1 MINVPIGELIKRVP
15 ERPETTILLSRA
27 IGTPEKTVSTYRFTA
42 NIRGWIEKI
51 LEKVS
56 TSRGGGYWVQAEYG
70 AGKTHFLAA
79 LTCLLLNTSKELW
92 DKVKDE
98 EIKNFRHRVE
108 EIKLFPVILS
118 LKGEAGVDEEDNLRK
133 VIEDKI
139 VESLEK
145 EGLEDK
151 ISITTEDEI
160 IVWYKTRPATFRT
173 PIDDF
178 IRGKTN
184 INPENLKKKELSQ
197 LIIEYCKATSFRPEI
212 TTSTKDRISHIYHQI
227 RDQGYQGLLF
237 VIDEFEAWQRRHPLD
252 SAAYAYDEEVLET
265 LSWILPKDLGLEIF
279 TIVASQAPAPA
290 KLRGEKEDRFTNV
303 VLLRDEREYGEI
315 VTERVRELVKEKQ
328 PEIDQYYE
336 FYYSEFKFL
345 KNIPKEYFYSIFPF
359 QPRTF
364 EAIRRITTIA
374 RDLPTARLG
383 ISVIYEVIGNSEVLS
398 RDSLVTASDLMVS
411 KDLYDAME
419 TEAYCEAHR
428 AYQSAISN
436 LEEYDL
442 DEEDKNL
449 ADKIIKTLF
458 LMFIAYKDT
467 PKSLSVQELTEATL
481 TSKGILKEGE
491 DNVLR
496 VLNVIRDLPQV
507 YYTKEKGACFKVAER
522 ETRPA
527 QIFGM
532 TKKKVKDEYE
542 IKNKWEEGL
551 ILDLHRTGGVGEGL
565 FNGFEFEHRIERK
578 AEHKRIEYPGEII
591 IVRSWREEYSAKL
604 DEAHFRVIFMTKDSG
619 LNPEDIE
626 DPRIA
631 VCVPSPLT
639 NTAFEAAWDYLA
651 ISKME
656 EEYFPQAGSEAEE
669 IKEWIKTR
677 KRDVISNLLNKQ
689 IGVYRGGKIFTKQS
703 IGIDTKKIFSIGK
716 MDRVLNTL
724 IPLLLSN
731 AYTKSLI
738 DASSFRRKF
747 TSSEAKKVFEGLFKG
762 NKSSSA
768 TSACD
773 NFAPGLGLVRSEN
786 PREFEPEENKV
797 FEFIRDKLSQTDEI
811 HIWKLYRD
819 LQNHPFGLIKGIVTL
834 QLLAF
839 IRHGKPACE
848 ISLKP
853 MNRLGLPGNR
863 INSFNVAN
871 IEWKGRFEEDFDNLY
886 RSVGPDWNKDVLPL
900 ARVINGNLKVV
911 AKPDGIKAQ
920 EMQLLLSCKA
930 IRDRIPHIKGDLKI
944 LSDKFGEPIQEKTL
958 RILEGLEKIT
968 EASTF
973 TEFYS
978 LTKDYEDLKDDFEI
992 FTKVDALDKEST
1004 ELINMKSYL
1013 EGAVLPEKEKLHVD
1027 RFLLQQRLKLSS
1039 LLSNPSLMGS
1049 IKAQFESFKASY
1061 QNLYQIF
1068 HRDYFKEIKKLREEL
1083 ESAMVRIEAISRLSK
1098 ITELHFSEER
1108 ELVGQFQNLL
1118 KNTELCPNTDPV
1130 SVETSP
1136 LCSECKLELDRE
1148 LPKEE
1153 TKVILSKIDKELERR
1168 SRRLAQALSK
1178 KILEEA
1184 KEDRLNK
1191 LMKVAGIADLRKFAE
1206 ILDDELIS
1214 LVNDILKKANI
1225 KTESYP
1231 VFENISKRYGLIEE
1245 EKIEEIVSA
1254 FKEELDKAFKEAK
1267 KKHVGKKVRISLR

>member
-1 MINVPIGELIKRVP
+1 MINVPIGELIRRVP

-27 IGTPEKTVSTYRFTA
+27 IGTSEKTVSTYRFTP
-42 NIRGWIEKI
+42 NIRGWIEEI

-56 TSRGGGYWVQAEYG
+56 TGRGGGYWVQAEYG

-79 LTCLLLNTSKELW
+79 LTCLLMDTSKDLW
-92 DKVKDE
+92 DKITDE
-98 EIKNFRHRVE
+98 EIKNFRHRFE
-108 EIKLFPVILS
+108 KIKLFPVILS
-118 LKGEAGVDEEDNLRK
+118 LKGEAGVDEEDNLLK
-133 VIEDKI
+133 VIEDSI
-139 VESLEK
+139 EESLEK

-160 IVWYKTRPATFRT
+160 INWYKTRPATFRT

-197 LIIEYCKATSFRPEI
+197 LIIEYCKDTSFRPEI

-279 TIVASQAPAPA
+279 TIVASQVPAPA

-315 VTERVRELVKEKQ
+315 VTDRVRDLVKEKQ

-336 FYYSEFKFL
+336 YYYNEFRFL
-345 KNIPKEYFYSIFPF
+345 RNIPKEYFYSIFPF

-411 KDLYDAME
+411 KDLCDAME
-419 TEAYCEAHR
+419 TEVYREAHR
-428 AYQSAISN
+428 AYQSAISS

-442 DEEDKNL
+442 DEEDKEL

-458 LMFIAYKDT
+458 LMFVAYKDT

-496 VLNVIRDLPQV
+496 VLNIIRDLAQV
-507 YYTKEKGACFKVAER
+507 YYTKEKGASFKVTER

-527 QIFGM
+527 QIFGT

-551 ILDLHRTGGVGEGL
+551 LLDLHRTGGVGEGL
-565 FNGFEFEHRIERK
+565 FSGFEFEHRIERR

-591 IVRSWREEYSAKL
+591 IARSWREEYGAKF
-604 DEAHFRVIFMTKDSG
+604 DEAQFRVIFMTKDLG

-626 DPRIA
+626 DPRIV

-639 NTAFEAAWDYLA
+639 NAAFEAAWDYLA
-651 ISKME
+651 ILKME
-656 EEYFPQAGSEAEE
+656 EEYLSQDGSEAEE
-669 IKEWIKTR
+669 IKEWTKTK

-689 IGVYRGGKIFTKQS
+689 IGMYREGKIFTKQS
-703 IGIDTKKIFSIGK
+703 IGIDSKKVFSIGK
-716 MDRVLNTL
+716 MDRILDTL

-738 DASSFRRKF
+738 DTSSFRRKF

-773 NFAPGLGLVRSEN
+773 NFASGLGLVRLEN
-786 PREFEPEENKV
+786 PRDFEPEGNKV

-819 LQNHPFGLIKGIVTL
+819 LQNHPFGLTKEIVTL

-863 INSFNVAN
+863 INSFNIPD
-871 IEWKGRFEEDFDNLY
+871 IEWKGKFEEDFDTLY
-886 RSVGPDWNKDVLPL
+886 PMAGPGWNDVLPL
-900 ARVINGNLKVV
+900 ARFINQNLKE
-911 AKPDGIKAQ
+911 ATKPDEIKAQ
-920 EMQLLLSCKA
+920 EMQLLLSCKT
-930 IRDRIPHIKGDLKI
+930 IRDRIPYIKEDLKI
-944 LSDKFGEPIQEKTL
+944 LSDKFGEPIQEKVTK
-958 RILEGLEKIT
+958 ILEDLEKVT
-968 EASTF
+968 EASSF
-973 TEFYS
+973 TEFY
-978 LTKDYEDLKDDFEI
+978 LLAKDYEDFKDDFEI
-992 FTKVDALDKEST
+992 FTKVEALDKEST
-1004 ELINMKSYL
+1004 ELLNMKSYL
-1013 EGAVLPEKEKLHVD
+1013 EDAVLPKKEKLDGD
-1027 RFLLQQRLKLSS
+1027 RFLLEQLLKLSS
-1039 LLSNPSLMGS
+1039 LLHNPSLMGS
-1049 IKAQFESFKASY
+1049 IREQFESFKSAY
-1061 QNLYQIF
+1061 KNLYQRF

-1083 ESAMVRIEAISRLSK
+1083 GSATVRIEAISRLNR

-1108 ELVGQFQNLL
+1108 ELVVQFQHLL
-1118 KNTELCPNTDPV
+1118 KNTEPCPNADPV

-1136 LCSECKLELDRE
+1136 LCSECKLELTRE
-1148 LPKEE
+1148 LPEEE

-1168 SRRLAQALSK
+1168 SRKLAQALTK
-1178 KILEEA
+1178 KILKEI

-1231 VFENISKRYGLIEE
+1231 VFENLSKRYGLIEE
-1245 EKIEEIVSA
+1245 EKIEEIVIA
-1254 FKEELDKAFKEAK
+1254 FKEELEKAFKEAR

>member
-1 MINVPIGELIKRVP
+1 MINVPIGKLIRRVS
-15 ERPETTILLSRA
+15 ERPEGTILLSRA
-27 IGTPEKTVSTYRFTA
+27 IGTPEKTVSTYRFTP
-42 NIRGWIEKI
+42 NIRGWIEEI

-56 TSRGGGYWVQAEYG
+56 TGRGGGYWVQAEYG
-70 AGKTHFLAA
+70 AGKTHFLAV
-79 LTCLLLNTSKELW
+79 LTCLLMDTSKELW

-98 EIKNFRHRVE
+98 EIKNFRHRLE
-108 EIKLFPVILS
+108 EIKLFPIIFS
-118 LKGEAGVDEEDNLRK
+118 LKGRAGVDEEDNLLK
-133 VIEDKI
+133 VIEDSI
-139 VESLEK
+139 EESLEK
-145 EGLEDK
+145 VGLEDK
-151 ISITTEDEI
+151 ISITTEDEVI
-160 IVWYKTRPATFRT
+160 DWYKTRPATFRN

-184 INPENLKKKELSQ
+184 TSSGDLEKKQLSQ
-197 LIIEYCKATSFRPEI
+197 LIIEYCKDTSFRPEI

-227 RDQGYQGLLF
+227 QGQGYQGLLF
-237 VIDEFEAWQRRHPLD
+237 VIDEFEAWQRRHPID

-279 TIVASQAPAPA
+279 TVVASQTSAPT
-290 KLRGEKEDRFTNV
+290 KLRGGKEDRFANV
-303 VLLRDEREYGEI
+303 ILLRDEREYGEI
-315 VTERVRELVKEKQ
+315 VTERVRELVKERQ

-336 FYYSEFKFL
+336 YYYKEFKFL
-345 KNIPKEYFYSIFPF
+345 KNIPKKYFYSIFPF

-364 EAIRRITTIA
+364 EAIRRITTA
-374 RDLPTARLG
+374 RDLPQARLG
-383 ISVIYEVIGNSEVLS
+383 ISVVYDVIGNSEVLS

-411 KDLYDAME
+411 KDLCDAME
-419 TEAYCEAHR
+419 TEVYREAHK

-458 LMFIAYKDT
+458 LMFVAYKDT

-496 VLNVIRDLPQV
+496 VLNIIRDLPQV
-507 YYTKEKGACFKVAER
+507 YYTKEKGVCFKVAER
-522 ETRPA
+522 ETGPA

-565 FNGFEFEHRIERK
+565 FSGFEFEHRIERR

-591 IVRSWREEYSAKL
+591 IARSWREEYGAKL
-604 DEAHFRVIFMTKDSG
+604 DGPHFRIIFMTDDSG
-619 LNPEDIE
+619 LDPEDIE

-639 NTAFEAAWDYLA
+639 NAAFEASWDYLA
-651 ISKME
+651 ILKME
-656 EEYFPQAGSEAEE
+656 EDYLPQGGSEAEK
-669 IKEWIKTR
+669 IKEWIKTK

-689 IGVYRGGKIFTKQS
+689 IGVYREGKIFTKQS
-703 IGIDTKKIFSIGK
+703 IGIDSKKGFSIGR
-716 MDRVLNTL
+716 MDRILDTL

-731 AYTKSLI
+731 TYTKSLI

-773 NFAPGLGLVRSEN
+773 NFASGLGLVRSEN
-786 PREFEPEENKV
+786 PREFEPEGNKV
-797 FEFIRDKLSQTDEI
+797 FEFIKDKLSQTDEI

-819 LQNHPFGLIKGIVTL
+819 LQNHPFGLIKEIVTL

-839 IRHGKPACE
+839 IHHGKPACE

-853 MNRLGLPGNR
+853 MNRLSLPGNR
-863 INSFNVAN
+863 INSFNIPD
-871 IEWKGRFEEDFDNLY
+871 IEWKGKFEEDFDILY
-886 RSVGPDWNKDVLPL
+886 RTTGPSWNDVLPL
-900 ARVINGNLKVV
+900 ARFINRNLKTTT
-911 AKPDGIKAQ
+911 KPDEIKEQ
-920 EMQLLLSCKA
+920 ERQLLLSCK
-930 IRDRIPHIKGDLKI
+930 DFKERIPHIKGNLKI
-944 LSDKFGEPIQEKTL
+944 LSDKFDEPVQEKTL
-958 RILEGLEKIT
+958 RILEGLEKIA

-973 TEFYS
+973 TEFHS
-978 LTKDYEDLKDDFEI
+978 LTKDYEDLKGDFEI
-992 FTKVDALDKEST
+992 FTKVEALDEEST

-1013 EGAVLPEKEKLHVD
+1013 EDAVLPKKEKLNGD

-1039 LLSNPSLMGS
+1039 LLDNPSLMRS
-1049 IKAQFESFKASY
+1049 IKAQFEIFKATY
-1061 QNLYQIF
+1061 QNLYQRF

-1083 ESAMVRIEAISRLSK
+1083 GSARVRIEAISRLNK
-1098 ITELHFSEER
+1098 ITELHFSEEKG
-1108 ELVGQFQNLL
+1108 LVVQFQDLL
-1118 KNTELCPNTDPV
+1118 KNTEPCSNKDPV

-1136 LCSECKLELDRE
+1136 LCPECKLELTRE

-1153 TKVILSKIDKELERR
+1153 TKDILSKIDKELERR
-1168 SRRLAQALSK
+1168 SRRLAQALTK
-1178 KILEEA
+1178 KILEEV

-1231 VFENISKRYGLIEE
+1231 VFENLSKRYGLIEE
-1245 EKIEEIVSA
+1245 EKIKEIVIA
-1254 FKEELDKAFKEAK
+1254 FKEELEKAFKEAK

>member
-1 MINVPIGELIKRVP
+1 MINVPIGELIRRVP
-15 ERPETTILLSRA
+15 ERPEGTILLSRA
-27 IGTPEKTVSTYRFTA
+27 IRTPEKTVSTYRFTP
-42 NIRGWIEKI
+42 NIRGWIEEI

-56 TSRGGGYWVQAEYG
+56 TGRGGGYWVQAEYG

-79 LTCLLLNTSKELW
+79 LTCLLMDTSKELW
-92 DKVKDE
+92 DKVTDE
-98 EIKNFRHRVE
+98 EIKNLRHRLE
-108 EIKLFPVILS
+108 EIKLFPVVLS
-118 LKGEAGVDEEDNLRK
+118 LKGKAGVDEEDNLLK
-133 VIEDKI
+133 VIENSI
-139 VESLEK
+139 EESLEK
-145 EGLEDK
+145 KGLGDK

-160 IVWYKTRPATFRT
+160 INWYKTRPATFKS

-178 IRGKTN
+178 IKRKVN
-184 INPENLKKKELSQ
+184 INPEALRKEELAR
-197 LIIEYCKATSFRPEI
+197 LIMEYCKDTSFRPEI

-252 SAAYAYDEEVLET
+252 SPAYAYDEEVLET
-265 LSWILPKDLGLEIF
+265 LSWILPKDVGLEIF

-290 KLRGEKEDRFTNV
+290 KLRGGKEDRFTNV
-303 VLLRDEREYGEI
+303 ILLRDEREYGEI
-315 VTERVRELVKEKQ
+315 VTERVRELVKDKQ

-336 FYYSEFKFL
+336 YYYNEFKFL

-419 TEAYCEAHR
+419 TEVYREAHR
-428 AYQSAISN
+428 AYQSAIST

-481 TSKGILKEGE
+481 TSKGILKQGE

-496 VLNVIRDLPQV
+496 VLNTIRDLSQV
-507 YYTKEKGACFKVAER
+507 YYTKEKGASFKVAEG

-527 QIFGM
+527 QIFGT

-565 FNGFEFEHRIERK
+565 FSSFEFERRIERT
-578 AEHKRIEYPGEII
+578 AEHKRIEYSGEII
-591 IVRSWREEYSAKL
+591 IARSWREEYGAKL
-604 DEAHFRVIFMTKDSG
+604 DDTHFRVIFMTKDLG

-639 NTAFEAAWDYLA
+639 NAAFEAAWDYLA
-651 ISKME
+651 ILKME
-656 EEYFPQAGSEAEE
+656 EDYLPQAGSEAEE
-669 IKEWIKTR
+669 IKGWIKTK

-689 IGVYRGGKIFTKQS
+689 IGVYREGKIFTKQS
-703 IGIDTKKIFSIGK
+703 IGIDSKKVFSIGK
-716 MDRVLNTL
+716 MDRILDTL

-773 NFAPGLGLVRSEN
+773 NFASGLGLVRSEN
-786 PREFEPEENKV
+786 PREFEPEGNKV

-819 LQNHPFGLIKGIVTL
+819 LQNHPFGLTKEIVTL

-853 MNRLGLPGNR
+853 GNR
-863 INSFNVAN
+863 INSFNIPD
-871 IEWKGRFEEDFDNLY
+871 IEWKGKFEEDFDILY
-886 RSVGPDWNKDVLPL
+886 PMAGPNWNDVLPL
-900 ARVINGNLKVV
+900 ARFINRNLKEVT
-911 AKPDGIKAQ
+911 KPDEIKAQ

-930 IRDRIPHIKGDLKI
+930 IRDGIPHIKGNLKI
-944 LSDKFGEPIQEKTL
+944 LSDKFAEPVEKKIPK
-958 RILEGLEKIT
+958 ILEGLEKIT
-968 EASTF
+968 EASSF

-992 FTKVDALDKEST
+992 FTKVEALDKEST

-1013 EGAVLPEKEKLHVD
+1013 EDAVLPKKGKLDGD

-1039 LLSNPSLMGS
+1039 LLNNPSLVGS
-1049 IKAQFESFKASY
+1049 IKAQFESFKATY
-1061 QNLYQIF
+1061 KNLYQRF

-1083 ESAMVRIEAISRLSK
+1083 ESATVRIEAISRLNR

-1108 ELVGQFQNLL
+1108 ELVVQFQDLL
-1118 KNTELCPNTDPV
+1118 KNTEPCPNKDPV

-1136 LCSECKLELDRE
+1136 LCSECKLELTRE

-1153 TKVILSKIDKELERR
+1153 TKDILSKIDKELERR
-1168 SRRLAQALSK
+1168 SRKLAQALTK
-1178 KILEEA
+1178 KILEEV

-1231 VFENISKRYGLIEE
+1231 VFENLSKRYGLLEE
-1245 EKIEEIVSA
+1245 EKIEEIISA
-1254 FKEELDKAFKEAK
+1254 FKEELEKAFKQAK
-1267 KKHVGKKVRISLR
+1267 KKHIGKEVRISLR

>member
-1 MINVPIGELIKRVP
+1 MINVPINELIKRVA
-15 ERPETTILLSRA
+15 ERPEATIALSRA
-27 IGTPEKTVSTYRFTA
+27 IRTPGKTVSTYRFTP
-42 NIRGWIEKI
+42 NIRGRIEEI

-56 TSRGGGYWVQAEYG
+56 TGRGGGYWVQAEYG

-79 LTCLLLNTSKELW
+79 LTCLLMDTSKELW

-98 EIKNFRHRVE
+98 EIKNFRHRLE
-108 EIKLFPVILS
+108 EIKLFPIIFS
-118 LKGEAGVDEEDNLRK
+118 LKGRAGVDEEDNLLK
-133 VIEDKI
+133 VIENSIEK
-139 VESLEK
+139 SLEK

-160 IVWYKTRPATFRT
+160 IDWYKTRPPAFRT

-184 INPENLKKKELSQ
+184 INPENLEKKKLSQ
-197 LIIEYCKATSFRPEI
+197 LIIEYCKTTGFRPEI
-212 TTSTKDRISHIYHQI
+212 TTSTKNRISHIYHQI

-237 VIDEFEAWQRRHPLD
+237 VIDEFEAWQRRHPID

-265 LSWILPKDLGLEIF
+265 LSWILPNDLGLEIF
-279 TIVASQAPAPA
+279 TIVASQTSAPA

-315 VTERVRELVKEKQ
+315 IAERVRGLVKEKQ

-345 KNIPKEYFYSIFPF
+345 KNISKEYFYSIFPF
-359 QPRTF
+359 QPRIF
-364 EAIRRITTIA
+364 EVIGRIT
-374 RDLPTARLG
+374 RDLTTIRLG
-383 ISVIYEVIGNSEVLS
+383 ISVIYEVIGSSEVLS
-398 RDSLVTASDLMVS
+398 RDSLVTVSDLMVS
-411 KDLYDAME
+411 KNLCDAME
-419 TEAYCEAHR
+419 TEYRKAHK

-436 LEEYDL
+436 LEGHDL
-442 DEEDKNL
+442 DEEDKNI
-449 ADKIIKTLF
+449 ADRIIKTLF
-458 LMFIAYKDT
+458 LMFVAYKDT

-496 VLNVIRDLPQV
+496 VLYIIRDLPQV
-507 YYTKEKGACFKVAER
+507 YYTKEKGACFKVAGR
-522 ETRPA
+522 EVGSA
-527 QIFGM
+527 QIFGV

-551 ILDLHRTGGVGEGL
+551 ILNLHRTGGVGEGL
-565 FNGFEFEHRIERK
+565 FSGFEFEHRVERR

-591 IVRSWREEYSAKL
+591 IARSWREEYGANL
-604 DEAHFRVIFMTKDSG
+604 NEAHFRVIFMTKDLG
-619 LNPEDIE
+619 LDPEDIE

-639 NTAFEAAWDYLA
+639 NATFEASWDYLA
-651 ISKME
+651 ILNME
-656 EEYFPQAGSEAEE
+656 EDYLSQTGSGAEK
-669 IKEWIKTR
+669 IKEWIKAR
-677 KRDVISNLLNKQ
+677 KRDVISNLLNIQ

-703 IGIDTKKIFSIGK
+703 IGIDPKKVFSIGN
-716 MDRVLNTL
+716 MDRVLNAL
-724 IPLLLSN
+724 IPLVLSN

-738 DASSFRRKF
+738 DASSFRKKL
-747 TSSEAKKVFEGLFKG
+747 TSSEAKKIFEGLFKG
-762 NKSSSA
+762 NESSSA

-773 NFAPGLGLVRSEN
+773 NFAPGLGLVRLEN

-797 FEFIRDKLSQTDEI
+797 FEFIKDKLSQTDEI

-819 LQNHPFGLIKGIVTL
+819 LQNHPIGLIKEIVTL

-863 INSFNVAN
+863 INSFNVPN
-871 IEWKGRFEEDFDNLY
+871 IEWKGKFGEDFDILY
-886 RSVGPDWNKDVLPL
+886 PMAGPSWNDVLSL
-900 ARVINGNLKVV
+900 ARFTNRNLKE
-911 AKPDGIKAQ
+911 ATKPDEITEQ
-920 EMQLLLSCKA
+920 ERQLLLSCKA
-930 IRDRIPHIKGDLKI
+930 IRDRIPHIKGNLKI
-944 LSDKFGEPIQEKTL
+944 LSDKFGEPIQEKVP
-958 RILEGLEKIT
+958 RILEGLEKIA
-968 EASTF
+968 EASSF
-973 TEFYS
+973 KEFYS
-978 LTKDYEDLKDDFEI
+978 LTNDYEDLKGDFEI
-992 FTKVDALDKEST
+992 FAKVEALDKEST
-1004 ELINMKSYL
+1004 ELINVKSYL
-1013 EGAVLPEKEKLHVD
+1013 EGAVLPKKDKLHGD

-1039 LLSNPSLMGS
+1039 LLDNPSLIGS
-1049 IKAQFESFKASY
+1049 IKAQFEIFKATY
-1061 QNLYQIF
+1061 QNFYQIF
-1068 HRDYFKEIKKLREEL
+1068 HRDYFKEIKELREEL
-1083 ESAMVRIEAISRLSK
+1083 GSATVRMEAISCLNK
-1098 ITELHFSEER
+1098 ITELHFSEET
-1108 ELVGQFQNLL
+1108 ELVVQFQDLL
-1118 KNTELCPNTDPV
+1118 RNTEPCSNKDPI

-1136 LCSECKLELDRE
+1136 LCPECKLELTRE

-1153 TKVILSKIDKELERR
+1153 TKDILSKIDKELERR
-1168 SRRLAQALSK
+1168 SRRLAQALTK
-1178 KILEEA
+1178 KILEEV

-1191 LMKVAGIADLRKFAE
+1191 LMKIAGIADLSKFAE

-1231 VFENISKRYGLIEE
+1231 VFENLSERYGLIEE

-1254 FKEELDKAFKEAK
+1254 FKEGLEKAFKEAK
-1267 KKHVGKKVRISLR
+1267 KKHIGKKVRISLR

>member
-1 MINVPIGELIKRVP
+1 MINVPIGELIKRVS
-15 ERPETTILLSRA
+15 ERPEGTILLSRA
-27 IGTPEKTVSTYRFTA
+27 IGTPEKTVNTYRFTP
-42 NIRGWIEKI
+42 NIRGWIEEI

-56 TSRGGGYWVQAEYG
+56 TGRGGGYWVQAEYG
-70 AGKTHFLAA
+70 AGKTHFLAV
-79 LTCLLLNTSKELW
+79 LTCLLMDTSKELW

-98 EIKNFRHRVE
+98 EIKNFRHRLE
-108 EIKLFPVILS
+108 KIKLFPVILS
-118 LKGEAGVDEEDNLRK
+118 LKGEAGVDEEDNLLK
-133 VIEDKI
+133 VIEDRI
-139 VESLEK
+139 EESLEK
-145 EGLEDK
+145 VGLENK
-151 ISITTEDEI
+151 ISITTEDEVI
-160 IVWYKTRPATFRT
+160 DWYKTRPATFRN

-178 IRGKTN
+178 IRGKTD
-184 INPENLKKKELSQ
+184 INPENLGKRELSQ

-227 RDQGYQGLLF
+227 QGQGYQGLLF
-237 VIDEFEAWQRRHPLD
+237 VIDEFEAWQRRHPID

-303 VLLRDEREYGEI
+303 LLLRDEREYGEI
-315 VTERVRELVKEKQ
+315 VTERVRELVEERQ

-336 FYYSEFKFL
+336 YYYNEFRFL
-345 KNIPKEYFYSIFPF
+345 RSIPKEYFYSIFPF
-359 QPRTF
+359 QPRIF
-364 EAIRRITTIA
+364 EAIRRITIA

-411 KDLYDAME
+411 KDLCDAME
-419 TEAYCEAHR
+419 TEVYREAHR
-428 AYQSAISN
+428 AYQSAISS

-442 DEEDKNL
+442 DEEDKEL

-458 LMFIAYKDT
+458 LMFVAYKDT
-467 PKSLSVQELTEATL
+467 PKALSVQELTEATL

-496 VLNVIRDLPQV
+496 VLNIIRDLPQV
-507 YYTKEKGACFKVAER
+507 YYTKEKGACFKVSER

-527 QIFGM
+527 QIFGT

-565 FNGFEFEHRIERK
+565 FSGFEFEHRIERT

-591 IVRSWREEYSAKL
+591 IARSWREEYGAKL
-604 DEAHFRVIFMTKDSG
+604 DGPHFRVIFMTEDLG
-619 LNPEDIE
+619 LDPEDIE

-639 NTAFEAAWDYLA
+639 NAAFEASWDYLA
-651 ISKME
+651 ILKME
-656 EEYFPQAGSEAEE
+656 EDYLPQGGSEAEE
-669 IKEWIKTR
+669 IKEWIKTK
-677 KRDVISNLLNKQ
+677 KRDVVSNLLNKQ
-689 IGVYRGGKIFTKQS
+689 IGVYREGKIFTKQS
-703 IGIDTKKIFSIGK
+703 IGIDSNKVFSIGK
-716 MDRVLNTL
+716 MDRVLDTL

-731 AYTKSLI
+731 AYTTFFI
-738 DASSFRRKF
+738 DASNFRRKF

-773 NFAPGLGLVRSEN
+773 NFAPGLGLVLLEN
-786 PREFEPEENKV
+786 PREFEPEGNKV
-797 FEFIRDKLSQTDEI
+797 FEFIKDKLSQTDEI

-819 LQNHPFGLIKGIVTL
+819 LQNHPVGLTKEIVTL

-853 MNRLGLPGNR
+853 MNRLDLPGNR
-863 INSFNVAN
+863 INSFNIPD
-871 IEWKGRFEEDFDNLY
+871 IEWKRKFEEDFDILY
-886 RSVGPDWNKDVLPL
+886 PMAGPGWNDVLPL
-900 ARVINGNLKVV
+900 ARFINRNLKE
-911 AKPDGIKAQ
+911 ATKPDEIKAQ
-920 EMQLLLSCKA
+920 EAQLLLSCKT
-930 IRDRIPHIKGDLKI
+930 ISDRIPHIKGDLKI
-944 LSDKFGEPIQEKTL
+944 LSDKFAEPVEEKIPK
-958 RILEGLEKIT
+958 ILEGLEKIT
-968 EASTF
+968 EASSF

-978 LTKDYEDLKDDFEI
+978 LTKDYEDIKDDFEI
-992 FTKVDALDKEST
+992 FTKVDTLDKEST
-1004 ELINMKSYL
+1004 ELLNMKSYL
-1013 EGAVLPEKEKLHVD
+1013 EGAVLPEKERLYGD

-1039 LLSNPSLMGS
+1039 LLDNPSLMGS
-1049 IKAQFESFKASY
+1049 IKAQFESFKTTY
-1061 QNLYQIF
+1061 KNLYQRF

-1083 ESAMVRIEAISRLSK
+1083 ESATVRIEAISRLNR
-1098 ITELHFSEER
+1098 ITELHFSEEKG
-1108 ELVGQFQNLL
+1108 LVVQFQDLL
-1118 KNTELCPNTDPV
+1118 KNTEPCPNTDPV

-1136 LCSECKLELDRE
+1136 LCPECKLELTRE

-1153 TKVILSKIDKELERR
+1153 TKEILSKINKELERR
-1168 SRRLAQALSK
+1168 SRKLAQALTK
-1178 KILEEA
+1178 KILEEV
-1184 KEDRLNK
+1184 KENRLNK

-1206 ILDDELIS
+1206 ILNDELIS

-1231 VFENISKRYGLIEE
+1231 VFENLGKRYGLIGE

-1254 FKEELDKAFKEAK
+1254 FKEELEKAFREAK
-1267 KKHVGKKVRISLR
+1267 KKHIGKKVRISLR

>member
-15 ERPETTILLSRA
+15 ERPEATILLSRA
-27 IGTPEKTVSTYRFTA
+27 IKNPEKTVGTYRFTP
-42 NIRGWIEKI
+42 NIRGWIEEI
-51 LEKVS
+51 LEKIS
-56 TSRGGGYWVQAEYG
+56 TGRGGGYWVQAEYG

-79 LTCLLLNTSKELW
+79 LTCLLMDTSKELW

-98 EIKNFRHRVE
+98 EIRNFRHRLE
-108 EIKLFPVILS
+108 EIKLFPIIFS
-118 LKGEAGVDEEDNLRK
+118 LKGRAGVDEEDNLLK
-133 VIEDKI
+133 VIEDSIEK
-139 VESLEK
+139 SLEK

-160 IVWYKTRPATFRT
+160 IDWYKTRPPTFRT

-184 INPENLKKKELSQ
+184 INPENLTKNELSQ
-197 LIIEYCKATSFRPEI
+197 LIIKYCKATGFRPEI
-212 TTSTKDRISHIYHQI
+212 TASTKDRISHIYHQI

-237 VIDEFEAWQRRHPLD
+237 VIDELEAWQRRHPLD

-279 TIVASQAPAPA
+279 TIVASQASAPA

-315 VTERVRELVKEKQ
+315 IAERVRELVKEKQ

-359 QPRTF
+359 QPRIF

-383 ISVIYEVIGNSEVLS
+383 ISVIYEVIGNSEVMS
-398 RDSLVTASDLMVS
+398 RDSLVTVSDLMVS
-411 KDLYDAME
+411 KNLCDAME
-419 TEAYCEAHR
+419 TEVYREAHR

-436 LEEYDL
+436 LEECDL

-458 LMFIAYKDT
+458 LMFVAYKDT

-496 VLNVIRDLPQV
+496 VLNIIRDLPQV
-507 YYTKEKGACFKVAER
+507 HYTKEKGACFKVAGR
-522 ETRPA
+522 ETSSA
-527 QIFGM
+527 QIFGV

-542 IKNKWEEGL
+542 IKNRWEEGL

-565 FNGFEFEHRIERK
+565 FSGFEFEHRIERR

-591 IVRSWREEYSAKL
+591 IARSWREEYGANL
-604 DEAHFRVIFMTKDSG
+604 DEAHFRVIFMTKDLG
-619 LNPEDIE
+619 LDPEDIE

-631 VCVPSPLT
+631 VCIPSALT
-639 NTAFEAAWDYLA
+639 NAAFEASWDYLA

-656 EEYFPQAGSEAEE
+656 EDYLSQTGSEAEN

-677 KRDVISNLLNKQ
+677 KRDVISNLLNMQ
-689 IGVYRGGKIFTKQS
+689 IRVYREGKIFTKQA
-703 IGIDTKKIFSIGK
+703 IGIDSKKVFSIGK
-716 MDRVLNTL
+716 MERVLNAL

-747 TSSEAKKVFEGLFKG
+747 TSSEVKKVFEGLFKG

-773 NFAPGLGLVRSEN
+773 NFAPGLGLGRLEN

-797 FEFIRDKLSQTDEI
+797 FEFIKDKLGQTDEI
-811 HIWKLYRD
+811 HIWKLYRE
-819 LQNHPFGLIKGIVTL
+819 LQNHPFGLIKEIVTL

-863 INSFNVAN
+863 INSFNVPA
-871 IEWKGRFEEDFDNLY
+871 IEWKGKFGEDFDILY
-886 RSVGPDWNKDVLPL
+886 PMAGPSWNDVLSL
-900 ARVINGNLKVV
+900 ARFINRNLKE
-911 AKPDGIKAQ
+911 ATKPDEIKEQ
-920 EMQLLLSCKA
+920 ERQLLLSCK
-930 IRDRIPHIKGDLKI
+930 DFKERIPHIKGNLKI
-944 LSDKFGEPIQEKTL
+944 LSDKFDETIHEK
-958 RILEGLEKIT
+958 IPEVLEGLEKIA
-968 EASTF
+968 EASSF
-973 TEFYS
+973 MEFYS
-978 LTKDYEDLKDDFEI
+978 LTKDCEDLKGDFEI
-992 FTKVDALDKEST
+992 FSKVEALDKEST

-1013 EGAVLPEKEKLHVD
+1013 EGAVLPKKDKLHGD

-1039 LLSNPSLMGS
+1039 LLDNPSLMGS
-1049 IKAQFESFKASY
+1049 IKAQFQSFKATY
-1061 QNLYQIF
+1061 QNLYQRF

-1083 ESAMVRIEAISRLSK
+1083 GSARVRIEAISCLNK
-1098 ITELHFSEER
+1098 ITELHFSEEKG
-1108 ELVGQFQNLL
+1108 LVVQFQDLL
-1118 KNTELCPNTDPV
+1118 KNTESCPNADPV

-1136 LCSECKLELDRE
+1136 LCPECKLELTGG

-1153 TKVILSKIDKELERR
+1153 TKDILSKIDKELERR
-1168 SRRLAQALSK
+1168 SRRLAQALTK
-1178 KILEEA
+1178 KILEEV
-1184 KEDRLNK
+1184 KENRLNK

-1231 VFENISKRYGLIEE
+1231 VFENLSKRYGLIEE
-1245 EKIEEIVSA
+1245 EKIEQIVSA
-1254 FKEELDKAFKEAK
+1254 FKEELEKAFKEAK
-1267 KKHVGKKVRISLR
+1267 KKHIGKKVRISLR